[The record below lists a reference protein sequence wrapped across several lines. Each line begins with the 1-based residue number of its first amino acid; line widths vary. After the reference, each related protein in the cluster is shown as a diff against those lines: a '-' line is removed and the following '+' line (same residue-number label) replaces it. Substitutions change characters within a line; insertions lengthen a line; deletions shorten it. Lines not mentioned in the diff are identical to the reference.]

1 MLPYETL
8 IGLLAGIC
16 TTASHIPQLHK
27 SWRTGQAD
35 DLSLRMILVLGTGLA
50 LWCLY
55 GITRGDL
62 AIIAANGISLL
73 LLSGILYFK
82 LRPNPR
88 Q

>member
-1 MLPYETL
+1 MLSYDTL
-8 IGLLAGIC
+8 IGLLAGLC

-27 SWRTGQAD
+27 SWKTGESQ
-35 DLSLRMILVLGTGLA
+35 DLSLKMILVLGAGLA

-55 GITRGDL
+55 GVTRGDL
-62 AIIAANGISLL
+62 AIMAANGVSLL

-82 LRPNPR
+82 LRPQSR

>member
-1 MLPYETL
+1 MLSYETL
-8 IGLLAGIC
+8 IGMLAGFF

-27 SWRTGQAD
+27 SWKTGHAD
-35 DLSLRMILVLGTGLA
+35 DLSLKMILVLWTGLA

-55 GITRGDL
+55 GLTRGDL
-62 AIIAANGISLL
+62 AIITANGTSLV

-82 LRPNPR
+82 LRASPR